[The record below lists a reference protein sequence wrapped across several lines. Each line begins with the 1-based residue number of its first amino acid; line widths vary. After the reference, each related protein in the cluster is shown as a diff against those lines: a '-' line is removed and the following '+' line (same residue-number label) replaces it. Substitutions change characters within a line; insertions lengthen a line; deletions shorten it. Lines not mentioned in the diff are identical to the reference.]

1 LTNSLVVTHT
11 EEDEEHEVSPD
22 SGLGRRTREKLTQI
36 RKVVDAAKMSPS
48 LNFAERGDEE
58 DEQYTPAT
66 QKRYSTYLDL
76 TNGTRSSMN
85 ASKGQEGSNSKVP
98 AEADTPIQHNNRG
111 ELKSARIIRHDIDSS
126 LLRNTDSILK

>member
-1 LTNSLVVTHT
+1 MLSEPVRRPGRRAGLVALGTCGEGDGSSDDE
-11 EEDEEHEVSPD
+11 EEDEEQEVSPD

-58 DEQYTPAT
+58 DKQYTPAA

-76 TNGTRSSMN
+76 TNGTRSSIN
-85 ASKGQEGSNSKVP
+85 ASKG
-98 AEADTPIQHNNRG
+98 
-111 ELKSARIIRHDIDSS
+111 
-126 LLRNTDSILK
+126 

>member
-1 LTNSLVVTHT
+1 LSLTNSLVVTHT
-11 EEDEEHEVSPD
+11 EEDEEQEVSPD

-58 DEQYTPAT
+58 DEQYTQAA

-76 TNGTRSSMN
+76 TNGTRSSIN
-85 ASKGQEGSNSKVP
+85 ASKG
-98 AEADTPIQHNNRG
+98 
-111 ELKSARIIRHDIDSS
+111 
-126 LLRNTDSILK
+126 